1 MAWERSLVAEELYR
15 TVYFLSN
22 YLHACVEGEEISY
35 KMWHVSIDQI
45 YFSLES
51 CTLHCL
57 LFSSSVTLWR
67 IQWMSSFS
75 IKVSS
80 SPIML
85 RKSHLSQQYLVLCLW
100 EFMASGHYLHFL
112 VFGKYPYVSRYR
124 KSFTIYWELF
134 IALLISEFNTLVI
147 PLDGNNLH
155 FTMFR

>member
-1 MAWERSLVAEELYR
+1 MTCMSALIRFIFHS
-15 TVYFLSN
+15 S
-22 YLHACVEGEEISY
+22 
-35 KMWHVSIDQI
+35 HV
-45 YFSLES
+45 
-51 CTLHCL
+51 HCAVCF
-57 LFSSSVTLWR
+57 FSSSVPLWR
-67 IQWMSSFS
+67 IQWSSSFS

-85 RKSHLSQQYLVLCLW
+85 RKSHLSQQHLVLCLW

-112 VFGKYPYVSRYR
+112 VFGKYPYASRYR
-124 KSFTIYWELF
+124 KSFAIYWELF